1 MSETDKQLCEENI
14 SGDELKTIM
23 KSFKKN
29 KSPGNDGIT
38 IEFYEKFW
46 DLIEEDFVGCFQD
59 VFKEGLLSTS
69 QRQAI
74 ITLLEKPGKD
84 RSLIKNWRP
93 ISLLNVDYK
102 IVSKVLA
109 TRLKQVLP
117 TVIHSDQS
125 GYIPNRYIGETIRL
139 IQDMMEYT
147 KVKAILLILLD
158 FEKAFDSIE
167 WKFLEMTLQ
176 KI

>member
-1 MSETDKQLCEENI
+1 M
-14 SGDELKTIM
+14 
-23 KSFKKN
+23 
-29 KSPGNDGIT
+29 
-38 IEFYEKFW
+38 
-46 DLIEEDFVGCFQD
+46 
-59 VFKEGLLSTS
+59 
-69 QRQAI
+69 
-74 ITLLEKPGKD
+74 
-84 RSLIKNWRP
+84 
-93 ISLLNVDYK
+93 
-102 IVSKVLA
+102 LA